1 MTDKTEIEV
10 GAIKLTGGKLL
21 IIIPVLGTIIGGL
34 WGGFELYQRLL
45 DAEAAIVNYISPDF
59 SSYDEGLAVLST
71 RLEDQ
76 ERILNT
82 VEASLR
88 QDIDDLTSQNQ
99 RMLNNV
105 YQQID
110 RIETDVASTE
120 DIARGADDTV
130 AETTRELRDDV
141 YALEERVND
150 SIRDVNTELRDVRE
164 DLEDRIQQILDNP
177 LNDSQ

>member
-105 YQQID
+105 NQQID

>member
-21 IIIPVLGTIIGGL
+21 IIVPVLGTIIGGL

-45 DAEAAIVNYISPDF
+45 DAEAAIVNYVSPDF

-105 YQQID
+105 NQQID

>member
-21 IIIPVLGTIIGGL
+21 IIVPVLGTIIGGL

-45 DAEAAIVNYISPDF
+45 DAEAAIVNYVSPDF
-59 SSYDEGLAVLST
+59 SSYDEGLAVLAT
-71 RLEDQ
+71 RLDEQ
-76 ERILNT
+76 ERILDT
-82 VEASLR
+82 VETSLR
-88 QDIDDLTSQNQ
+88 QDIDDLTNQNE
-99 RMLNNV
+99 RIVNNV
-105 YQQID
+105 NQQID

-130 AETTRELRDDV
+130 ATATRELRDDV

-150 SIRDVNTELRDVRE
+150 SLRETDVELRAVRD
-164 DLEDRIQQILDNP
+164 DLENRIQQILDNP

>member
-21 IIIPVLGTIIGGL
+21 IIVPVLGTIIGGL

-45 DAEAAIVNYISPDF
+45 DAEAAIVNYVSPDF
-59 SSYDEGLAVLST
+59 SSYDEGLAVLAT
-71 RLEDQ
+71 RLDEQ
-76 ERILNT
+76 ERILDT
-82 VEASLR
+82 VETSLR
-88 QDIDDLTSQNQ
+88 QDIDDLTNQNE
-99 RMLNNV
+99 RIVNNV
-105 YQQID
+105 NQQID

>member
-21 IIIPVLGTIIGGL
+21 IIVPVLGTIIGGL

-45 DAEAAIVNYISPDF
+45 DAEAAIVNYVSPDF

-105 YQQID
+105 NQQID
-110 RIETDVASTE
+110 RIEADVASTE

>member
-1 MTDKTEIEV
+1 M
-10 GAIKLTGGKLL
+10 
-21 IIIPVLGTIIGGL
+21 
-34 WGGFELYQRLL
+34 
-45 DAEAAIVNYISPDF
+45 
-59 SSYDEGLAVLST
+59 ST

-82 VEASLR
+82 VETSLR
-88 QDIDDLTSQNQ
+88 QDIDDLNSQNQ

-105 YQQID
+105 NQQID
-110 RIETDVASTE
+110 RIEADVATIE
-120 DIARGADDTV
+120 DVARGADDTV
-130 AETTRELRDDV
+130 ATATRELRDDV

-150 SIRDVNTELRDVRE
+150 SLRDVDTELRTVRD

>member
-34 WGGFELYQRLL
+34 WGGFELYQRLF

-105 YQQID
+105 NQQID

>member
-105 YQQID
+105 NQQID
-110 RIETDVASTE
+110 RIEADVASTE

>member
-45 DAEAAIVNYISPDF
+45 DAEAAIVNYVSPDF

-105 YQQID
+105 NQQID

>member
-45 DAEAAIVNYISPDF
+45 DAEAAIVNYVSPDF
-59 SSYDEGLAVLST
+59 SSYDEGLAVLAT
-71 RLEDQ
+71 RLDEQ
-76 ERILNT
+76 ERILDT
-82 VEASLR
+82 VETSLR
-88 QDIDDLTSQNQ
+88 QDIDDLTNQNE
-99 RMLNNV
+99 RIVNNV
-105 YQQID
+105 NQQID

-130 AETTRELRDDV
+130 ATATRELRDDV